1 MPFNIASTLITA
13 LLLGSGPASAEPKQ
27 QTNAAPAELTRLLP
41 YLDNDARALPEDAGQ
56 SSSCSARLLASAL
69 GYRRNPDKHR
79 NDFFGELV
87 IDDYADRAAGK
98 YNYVSPDN
106 IASTIDTAMAAPAGI
121 TDDRVKAVIGFCA
134 LKDKNL
140 WVATQR
146 AGRVSLARVVRGL
159 ALSSLLKGTDEDP
172 LAIANAIDAH
182 TAAAR
187 RPSGQ

>member
-1 MPFNIASTLITA
+1 
-13 LLLGSGPASAEPKQ
+13 
-27 QTNAAPAELTRLLP
+27 
-41 YLDNDARALPEDAGQ
+41 
-56 SSSCSARLLASAL
+56 
-69 GYRRNPDKHR
+69 
-79 NDFFGELV
+79 
-87 IDDYADRAAGK
+87 
-98 YNYVSPDN
+98 
-106 IASTIDTAMAAPAGI
+106 MAAPAGI
-121 TDDRVKAVIGFCA
+121 TDDRVEAVIGFCA